1 MIIATNKKA
10 HFDYFVIES
19 YQAGLNLS
27 GQMTKAIRNNRV
39 NIAGKFIVAQGG
51 QLEILGLGNE
61 KVTENVVLLLN
72 KKEKNEI
79 AGRLTEKGIS
89 CVILNLKTVGR
100 WIKAEIGLVKGKK
113 NFDKRE
119 TIKKRD
125 LDREEQK
132 GMN

>member
-1 MIIATNKKA
+1 MIITTNKKA

-19 YQAGLNLS
+19 YQAGLGLS

-39 NIAGKFIVAQGG
+39 NIAGKFVVAQGG

-89 CVILNLKTVGR
+89 CVILNLKTIGR
-100 WIKAEIGLVKGKK
+100 WIKAEIALVKGKK
-113 NFDKRE
+113 NYDKRE
-119 TIKKRD
+119 SIKQKD
-125 LDREEQK
+125 LDREERR
-132 GMN
+132 GL

>member
-1 MIIATNKKA
+1 MIITTNKKA

-19 YQAGLNLS
+19 FQAGLNLS

-39 NIAGKFIVAQGG
+39 SIAGKFIVSQNG

-79 AGRLTEKGIS
+79 VGRLTEKGIS
-89 CVILNLKTVGR
+89 CVVLNLKTVGR
-100 WIKAEIGLVKGKK
+100 WIKAEVGLVKGKK

-119 TIKKRD
+119 TIKQRD
-125 LDREEQK
+125 LDREERR
-132 GMN
+132 GEM

>member
-19 YQAGLNLS
+19 YQAGLSLS

-61 KVTENVVLLLN
+61 KVTENVPLLLN
-72 KKEKNEI
+72 KKEKKEI

-89 CVILNLKTVGR
+89 CVILNLKTIGR
-100 WIKAEIGLVKGKK
+100 WIKAEIALVKGKK
-113 NFDKRE
+113 NYDKRE
-119 TIKKRD
+119 SIKQKD
-125 LDREEQK
+125 LDREERR
-132 GMN
+132 GL

>member
-1 MIIATNKKA
+1 MIIATNKKT

>member
-100 WIKAEIGLVKGKK
+100 WIKAEIALVKGKK

-132 GMN
+132 GQI

>member
-1 MIIATNKKA
+1 MILTTNKKA

-39 NIAGKFIVAQGG
+39 NIAGKFIVSQGG

-132 GMN
+132 GLI

>member
-10 HFDYFVIES
+10 NFDYFVIES

-39 NIAGKFIVAQGG
+39 NITGKFIVAQGG

-61 KVTENVVLLLN
+61 KVTENIVLLLN

-100 WIKAEIGLVKGKK
+100 WIKAEIALVKGKK

-132 GMN
+132 GMI

>member
-79 AGRLTEKGIS
+79 TGRLTEKGIS
-89 CVILNLKTVGR
+89 CVILNFKTVGR
-100 WIKAEIGLVKGKK
+100 WIKAEIALVKGKK

-125 LDREEQK
+125 LDRDEQK
-132 GMN
+132 GMI

>member
-1 MIIATNKKA
+1 MILTTNKKA

-39 NIAGKFIVAQGG
+39 NISGKFIVSQGG
-51 QLEILGLGNE
+51 QLEILGFGNE

-79 AGRLTEKGIS
+79 VGRLTEKGIS

-132 GMN
+132 GLI